1 MSQTSNVDQ
10 EKAKKAVRILLWTLT
25 PILALYY
32 DAGDDK
38 RLRGG
43 AITGSKINNQL
54 SPGTAVASLKFDG
67 GAGNKD

>member
-10 EKAKKAVRILLWTLT
+10 EKAKKAVRIFLWVLT
-25 PILALYY
+25 PIVALYY

-38 RLRGG
+38 RLRRG
-43 AITGSKINNQL
+43 AITGLKINNQL
-54 SPGTAVASLKFDG
+54 SPVTSLKFDG

>member
-10 EKAKKAVRILLWTLT
+10 EKAKKAVRILLRAIM
-25 PILALYY
+25 PIIALYY
-32 DAGDDK
+32 DAGDDE
-38 RLRGG
+38 RLRRGL
-43 AITGSKINNQL
+43 ITGSKINNQL